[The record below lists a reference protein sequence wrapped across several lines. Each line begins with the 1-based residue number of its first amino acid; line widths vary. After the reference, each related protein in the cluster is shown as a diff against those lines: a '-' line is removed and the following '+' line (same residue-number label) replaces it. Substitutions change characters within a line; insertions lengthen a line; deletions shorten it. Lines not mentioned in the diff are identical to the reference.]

1 MTKEELEGKSFD
13 VFSSQMILLIQNNAL
28 LHTILNILIETN
40 QLDKAEIMERLSKN
54 SNLALDDLVSI
65 SDKD

>member
-1 MTKEELEGKSFD
+1 MTKEELDGKTFD
-13 VFSSQMILLIQNNAL
+13 VFPSQMILLIQNNAL

-40 QLDKAEIMERLSKN
+40 QLDKAEIMTRVSKN
-54 SNLALDDLVSI
+54 SNIALDDLVSI